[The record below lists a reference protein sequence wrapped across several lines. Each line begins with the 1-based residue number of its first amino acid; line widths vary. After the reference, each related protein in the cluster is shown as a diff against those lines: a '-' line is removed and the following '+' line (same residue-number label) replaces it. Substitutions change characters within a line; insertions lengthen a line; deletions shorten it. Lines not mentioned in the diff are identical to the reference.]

1 MIMMEPSN
9 NFFNRKISNGK
20 LLCNFQICGRT
31 TQYRNNSF
39 NKQPLFSGDDALT
52 EFPGHT
58 QKCILCLL
66 TILLRAIASNL
77 HFVVIFITAI
87 AKDLF
92 VFLTGSDRKG
102 TIIFDHIKN
111 KQENLLPS
119 VSTCLPQLSL
129 LECNSLTDDYG
140 VFKEKMNLARAVLGS
155 VGIGNLWSFIMT
167 IYWTAW
173 ITGSDVN
180 LFTKW
185 WNDTEDSFVDVTKN
199 VLVYRQQKLKVD
211 SNELRTDLCSTLL

>member
-1 MIMMEPSN
+1 MSVLHFWSQLVSFTKGKTTIITTMMIMMEPSN

-20 LLCNFQICGRT
+20 LLCNFQLYGRT

-87 AKDLF
+87 YF
-92 VFLTGSDRKG
+92 FLRKRGPSDWWGNASYSKGPVCLSDWVRQERNYNFWSHRK
-102 TIIFDHIKN
+102 
-111 KQENLLPS
+111 
-119 VSTCLPQLSL
+119 
-129 LECNSLTDDYG
+129 
-140 VFKEKMNLARAVLGS
+140 
-155 VGIGNLWSFIMT
+155 
-167 IYWTAW
+167 
-173 ITGSDVN
+173 
-180 LFTKW
+180 
-185 WNDTEDSFVDVTKN
+185 
-199 VLVYRQQKLKVD
+199 
-211 SNELRTDLCSTLL
+211 